1 MILTKTLLLPAAC
14 LSVLLSVY
22 PVLVLLK
29 NMVTNN
35 LQVKFYYVRLS
46 FYESLDVMC
55 ATATNEIQN

>member
-29 NMVTNN
+29 NMVTSN
-35 LQVKFYYVRLS
+35 LQVKFYFVYVQS
-46 FYESLDVMC
+46 SYYEIYDIIMLC
-55 ATATNEIQN
+55 TTNKF